1 MQLNPATLKNTRNDY
16 CSLDIFLSWN
26 DCSFML
32 AYTFSLFLIWKFQ
45 NFRRAGSCNSVSFF
59 SLHHC
64 FLLSLVITIG
74 DLLVVSGQTKNVQV
88 KRVLV
93 NREVSLVEGA
103 LTVMEVTA
111 TLRARQMEEAG
122 TVSPCFWWNWEE
134 SVGSSTILHGLY
146 DERKEW
152 NCDNGLCLQHS
163 IVSISL

>member
-1 MQLNPATLKNTRNDY
+1 MKNTRNDW
-16 CSLDIFLSWN
+16 CSLDMFCSWN

-32 AYTFSLFLIWKFQ
+32 ADTFSLFLMRKAQEFQ
-45 NFRRAGSCNSVSFF
+45 KRRLMWFSIIS

-64 FLLSLVITIG
+64 FLLLLVIAVW

-111 TLRARQMEEAG
+111 TLRVRQMEEAG

-134 SVGSSTILHGLY
+134 SVGSFTILHGLY
-146 DERKEW
+146 DERKER
-152 NCDNGLCLQHS
+152 NCDNGFYLQHS
-163 IVSISL
+163 IMSISPKKR